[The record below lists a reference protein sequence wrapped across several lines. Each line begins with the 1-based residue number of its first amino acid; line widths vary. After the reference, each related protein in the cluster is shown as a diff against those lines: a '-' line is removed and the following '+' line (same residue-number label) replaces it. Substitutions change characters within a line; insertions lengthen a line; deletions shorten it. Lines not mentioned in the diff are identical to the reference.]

1 VSAPW
6 WHPEANPL
14 ADIREFKHQA
24 EQAWPPPPF
33 EVTLPG
39 WWPAD
44 WPTGKP
50 GG

>member
-14 ADIREFKHQA
+14 ADIQEFKHQA
-24 EQAWPPPPF
+24 EQAWPTPPF
-33 EVTLPG
+33 EVILPG

-44 WPTGKP
+44 WPTGKT